1 MDKQTLPNLSLMA
14 LIASCFI
21 QIGAQLFA
29 IVVIVRT
36 VIAAPPRSF
45 AIFEGEYGY
54 DSSIFWQTV
63 PTVTMALLVVALI
76 ANWRTT
82 RRNLLLASL
91 GLFLVGAVVAGLVV
105 EPAFADLMAVGYS
118 DMVDPLLQSRA
129 AAWYVHDCALW
140 FIALAAGIA
149 LLVALARPVADRRA
163 PPNGSSKGESLR
175 GSP

>member
-1 MDKQTLPNLSLMA
+1 MNKRMLPNLSLIA

-63 PTVTMALLVVALI
+63 PTITLALLVAALI
-76 ANWRTT
+76 ANWKTT

-91 GLFLVGAVVAGLVV
+91 ALFLIGGTVAALVV
-105 EPAFADLMAVGYS
+105 EPEFAKLMAIGYS
-118 DMVDPLLQSRA
+118 DVVDPSLQSRVA
-129 AAWYVHDCALW
+129 TWYAYDCGLW
-140 FIALAAGIA
+140 FIALAAGITQ
-149 LLVALARPVADRRA
+149 LVALARPVTDR
-163 PPNGSSKGESLR
+163 
-175 GSP
+175 